1 MEAACVETT
10 SVGAASLEAA
20 TSDSGASLDAAATTK
35 SATSVEP
42 AATSVEPAATSVE
55 SPATAAAGVSAHCGE
70 RQGANNKKSRNGS
83 LDRWTHESPSSSRR
97 LMYSINY

>member
-35 SATSVEP
+35 S
-42 AATSVEPAATSVE
+42 ATSVEPAATSVE

-97 LMYSINY
+97 LMYS